1 MGAKFNKHQGGWII
15 LGTLVLAALFT
26 VLPLPDWLEAYRP
39 EWVALVVIY
48 WVVALPDRIG
58 LFSAWITGF
67 FMDVLEGSLLG
78 LNALALALV
87 AYLALSLYQRM
98 RMFTAIQQSSTILIL
113 VGIHQLLS
121 FWVLTAN
128 SQNTAP
134 NLIFMI
140 SALTSAIIW
149 PFVFLALRY
158 IRRTFNVA

>member
-1 MGAKFNKHQGGWII
+1 MAPKLGKHHGGWII
-15 LGTLVLAALFT
+15 TVTFLLAALLT
-26 VLPLPDWLEAYRP
+26 VLPLPEWMESYRP

-48 WVVALPDRIG
+48 WVMALPDRIG
-58 LFSAWITGF
+58 LFTAWVSGF
-67 FMDVLEGSLLG
+67 FLDVVEGSLLG
-78 LNALALALV
+78 MNALALALV

-98 RMFTAIQQSSTILIL
+98 RMFTAVQQSSTVLIL

-140 SALTSAIIW
+140 SALSSAIVW
-149 PFVFLALRY
+149 PFVFLGLRFL
-158 IRRTFNVA
+158 RRTFRIT

>member
-1 MGAKFNKHQGGWII
+1 MGPKFNKHHGGWII

-98 RMFTAIQQSSTILIL
+98 RMFSAIQQSSTILIL

-140 SALTSAIIW
+140 SALSSAIIW

>member
-1 MGAKFNKHQGGWII
+1 MANKLSKHHGGWII
-15 LGTLVLAALFT
+15 IGTLVLAALFT

-48 WVVALPDRIG
+48 WVMALPDRIG
-58 LFSAWITGF
+58 LLSAWIAGF

-98 RMFTAIQQSSTILIL
+98 RMFTAVQQSSTILIL

-134 NLIFMI
+134 NLIFML
-140 SALTSAIIW
+140 SALSSAIIW
-149 PFVFLALRY
+149 PFIFLALRY
-158 IRRTFNVA
+158 IRRSFHVT

>member
-1 MGAKFNKHQGGWII
+1 MGSKFNKHHGGWII

-140 SALTSAIIW
+140 SALSSAIIW

>member
-1 MGAKFNKHQGGWII
+1 MAVKFSKHHGGWII
-15 LGTLVLAALFT
+15 FATFAMAALFT
-26 VLPLPDWLEAYRP
+26 VFPLPQWLESYRP

-48 WVVALPDRIG
+48 WVMALPDRVG
-58 LFSAWITGF
+58 LFTAWIAGF
-67 FMDVLEGSLLG
+67 FLDVLEGSLLG

-128 SQNTAP
+128 NQNTAP

-140 SALTSAIIW
+140 SALSSAVIW
-149 PFVFLALRY
+149 PFIFLGLRY
-158 IRRTFNVA
+158 LRRTFHVA

>member
-1 MGAKFNKHQGGWII
+1 MNSGSRGGLVI
-15 LGTLVLAALFT
+15 LGTFVLAAVLT

-48 WVVALPDRIG
+48 WVMALPHRIG
-58 LFSAWITGF
+58 LVTAWVAGF
-67 FMDVLEGSLLG
+67 FLDILEGSLMG

-98 RMFTAIQQSSTILIL
+98 RMFTAIQQSSTVMIL
-113 VGIHQLLS
+113 VGIHQLLL

-128 SQNTAP
+128 NQNTPP

-140 SALTSAIIW
+140 SALSSAIVW
-149 PFVFLALRY
+149 PFIFLGLRY
-158 IRRTFNVA
+158 LRRTFHVV

>member
-1 MGAKFNKHQGGWII
+1 MAQKFNKHHGGWII
-15 LGTLVLAALFT
+15 TGTFVLAALFT
-26 VLPLPDWLEAYRP
+26 VLPLPQWLEAYRP

-48 WVVALPDRIG
+48 WVMALPDRIG
-58 LFSAWITGF
+58 LLSAWIVGF
-67 FMDVLEGSLLG
+67 FVDVLEGSLLG

-87 AYLALSLYQRM
+87 AYMALSLYQRM

-113 VGIHQLLS
+113 VGIHQLMS

-140 SALTSAIIW
+140 SALSSAIVW
-149 PFVFLALRY
+149 PFVFIGLRY
-158 IRRTFNVA
+158 IRRTFNVV

>member
-1 MGAKFNKHQGGWII
+1 MESKFNRHHGGWII
-15 LGTLVLAALFT
+15 FVSFVFAALLT
-26 VLPLPDWLEAYRP
+26 VLPLPEWLESYRP
-39 EWVALVVIY
+39 EWVAMVVIY
-48 WVVALPDRIG
+48 WVMALPDRVG
-58 LFSAWITGF
+58 LFSAWIVGF

-98 RMFTAIQQSSTILIL
+98 RMFTAVQQSSTILIL

-128 SQNTAP
+128 NQNIAP

-140 SALTSAIIW
+140 SALSSAIVW
-149 PFVFLALRY
+149 PFIFLVLRY
-158 IRRTFNVA
+158 LRRTFHVV

>member
-1 MGAKFNKHQGGWII
+1 MGPKFNKHHGGWII

-26 VLPLPDWLEAYRP
+26 VLPLPLWLEAYRP

-58 LFSAWITGF
+58 LFSAWIAGF

-140 SALTSAIIW
+140 SALSSAIIW
-149 PFVFLALRY
+149 PFVFLGLRY

>member
-1 MGAKFNKHQGGWII
+1 MAKNPGNHQGGWII
-15 LGTLVLAALFT
+15 VATLLIAALFT
-26 VLPLPDWLEAYRP
+26 VLPLPFWLESYRP

-48 WVVALPDRIG
+48 WVIALPDRIG
-58 LFSAWITGF
+58 LFTAWITGF

-98 RMFTAIQQSSTILIL
+98 RMFTAVQQSSTILIL
-113 VGIHQLLS
+113 IGIHQLLS

-140 SALTSAIIW
+140 SALSSAIIW
-149 PFVFLALRY
+149 PFIFLGLRY
-158 IRRTFNVA
+158 IRRSFNVI

>member
-1 MGAKFNKHQGGWII
+1 MGPKFNKHHGGWII

-26 VLPLPDWLEAYRP
+26 VLPLPEWLEAYRP

-58 LFSAWITGF
+58 LFSAWIAGF

-98 RMFTAIQQSSTILIL
+98 RMFTAVQQSSTILIL

-140 SALTSAIIW
+140 SALSSAIIW
-149 PFVFLALRY
+149 PFVFSGLRY

>member
-1 MGAKFNKHQGGWII
+1 MAPKFNKHHGGWII

-26 VLPLPDWLEAYRP
+26 VLPLPEWLEAYRP

-48 WVVALPDRIG
+48 WVMALPDRIG
-58 LFSAWITGF
+58 LFTAWIMGF

-140 SALTSAIIW
+140 SALSSAIVW
-149 PFVFLALRY
+149 PFVFLGLRY
-158 IRRTFNVA
+158 IRRTFKVV

>member
-1 MGAKFNKHQGGWII
+1 MGAKFNKHHGGWII

-113 VGIHQLLS
+113 TGIHQLLS

-140 SALTSAIIW
+140 SALSSAIIW

>member
-1 MGAKFNKHQGGWII
+1 MGAKFNKHHGGWII

-140 SALTSAIIW
+140 SALSSAIIW

>member
-1 MGAKFNKHQGGWII
+1 MATKLSAHHGGWII
-15 LGTLVLAALFT
+15 FGTFVLAAILT
-26 VLPLPDWLEAYRP
+26 VFPLPEWLESYRP

-48 WVVALPDRIG
+48 WVMALPDKIG
-58 LFSAWITGF
+58 LFTAWIAGF

-98 RMFTAIQQSSTILIL
+98 RMFTAVQQSSTILIL

-140 SALTSAIIW
+140 SALSSAIVW
-149 PFVFLALRY
+149 PFIFLGLRY
-158 IRRTFNVA
+158 LRRTFRVA

>member
-1 MGAKFNKHQGGWII
+1 MGPKFNKHHGGWII

-58 LFSAWITGF
+58 LFSAWIAGF

-87 AYLALSLYQRM
+87 AYL
-98 RMFTAIQQSSTILIL
+98 
-113 VGIHQLLS
+113 
-121 FWVLTAN
+121 
-128 SQNTAP
+128 
-134 NLIFMI
+134 
-140 SALTSAIIW
+140 SA
-149 PFVFLALRY
+149 
-158 IRRTFNVA
+158 

>member
-1 MGAKFNKHQGGWII
+1 MGPKFNKHHGGWII

-26 VLPLPDWLEAYRP
+26 VLPLPLWLEAYRP

-58 LFSAWITGF
+58 LFSAWIAGF

-98 RMFTAIQQSSTILIL
+98 RMFTAIQQSSTILML

-140 SALTSAIIW
+140 SALSSAIIW
-149 PFVFLALRY
+149 PFVFLGLRY

>member
-1 MGAKFNKHQGGWII
+1 MVARLHKHHGGWII
-15 LGTLVLAALFT
+15 LGTFVLAGLFT
-26 VLPLPDWLEAYRP
+26 VIPLPQWLEAYRP
-39 EWVALVVIY
+39 EWAALVVIY
-48 WVVALPDRIG
+48 WVMALPDRVG
-58 LFSAWITGF
+58 LFTAWIVGF

-98 RMFTAIQQSSTILIL
+98 RMFTAIQQSSTVLIL

-140 SALTSAIIW
+140 SALSSAIVW
-149 PFVFLALRY
+149 PFVFLGLRY
-158 IRRTFNVA
+158 LRRSFRVA

>member
-1 MGAKFNKHQGGWII
+1 MAVKISKHHGGWII
-15 LGTLVLAALFT
+15 FGTFAASALFT
-26 VLPLPDWLEAYRP
+26 VFPLPQWLESYRP

-48 WVVALPDRIG
+48 WVMALPDRVG
-58 LFSAWITGF
+58 LFTAWIAGF
-67 FMDVLEGSLLG
+67 FLDVLEGSLLG

-113 VGIHQLLS
+113 VGMHQLLS

-128 SQNTAP
+128 NQNTAP

-140 SALTSAIIW
+140 SALTSALVW
-149 PFVFLALRY
+149 PFIFLSLRY
-158 IRRTFNVA
+158 LRRKFRVA

>member
-1 MGAKFNKHQGGWII
+1 MANRLHAHHGGWII
-15 LGTLVLAALFT
+15 FATLMLAALFT
-26 VLPLPDWLEAYRP
+26 VLPLPEWLEAYRP

-48 WVVALPDRIG
+48 WVMALPDRIG
-58 LFSAWITGF
+58 LFTAWITGF

-140 SALTSAIIW
+140 SALSSAIVW
-149 PFVFLALRY
+149 PFIFLGLRY
-158 IRRTFNVA
+158 LRRTFNVA

>member
-1 MGAKFNKHQGGWII
+1 MGAKFNKHHGSWII

-113 VGIHQLLS
+113 TGIHQLLS

-140 SALTSAIIW
+140 SALSSAIIW

>member
-1 MGAKFNKHQGGWII
+1 MGPKFNKHHGGWII

-134 NLIFMI
+134 NLIFII
-140 SALTSAIIW
+140 SALSSAIIW

>member
-1 MGAKFNKHQGGWII
+1 MAHKFNKHHGGWII
-15 LGTLVLAALFT
+15 IATFVLAALFT
-26 VLPLPDWLEAYRP
+26 VLPLPEWLEAYRP

-48 WVVALPDRIG
+48 WVMALPDRIG
-58 LFSAWITGF
+58 LFTAWIVGF
-67 FMDVLEGSLLG
+67 FIDVLEGSLLG

-128 SQNTAP
+128 SENTAP
-134 NLIFMI
+134 NLIFMV
-140 SALTSAIIW
+140 SALSSAIIW
-149 PFVFLALRY
+149 PFVFLGLRY
-158 IRRTFNVA
+158 VRRTFNVV

>member
-1 MGAKFNKHQGGWII
+1 MAIKLGTHHGGGII
-15 LGTLVLAALFT
+15 FGTLVLAALFT
-26 VLPLPDWLEAYRP
+26 VLPLPQWMEAYRP

-48 WVVALPDRIG
+48 WVIALPDRIG
-58 LFSAWITGF
+58 LFTAWIAGF

-98 RMFTAIQQSSTILIL
+98 RMFTAIQQSSTVLIL

-121 FWVLTAN
+121 FWVLTAH

-140 SALTSAIIW
+140 SALSSAIVW
-149 PFVFLALRY
+149 PFVFLGLRFL
-158 IRRTFNVA
+158 RRSFRVV